1 MIAKS
6 SNMVEQ
12 TSISRR
18 EFMFLLAGAVSL
30 AALPLSSCAE
40 MSGDKKLV
48 LGNPTISPPAISMER
63 TLKVGVNVGYAP
75 FAGTSDTQDGTKLI
89 GIDID
94 VAAAMAD
101 YMGLNLELVDITE
114 RNVADLFINGEVD
127 LVMGNQRDDPEHSPF
142 VLVGP
147 YLYDG
152 PAVFCKG
159 LHAPAG
165 GFDLSSL
172 NGQTIA
178 ARSSSLAGY
187 LAEKRFG
194 AQNVSFYT
202 EIFEVFDALDSGAV
216 SYAVA
221 DAIVG
226 GFRSGKYRDILCLG
240 FFEQPRK
247 VFVAVEPG
255 NQDLTDMATRAWKE
269 LRDKGTLRI
278 IANKWLGYSTT
289 DLILSAGLE
298 GLPVD
303 TGDDLPDPDN
313 AGNGGAEE

>member
-1 MIAKS
+1 MEKHRS
-6 SNMVEQ
+6 Y
-12 TSISRR
+12 SRR

-30 AALPLSSCAE
+30 TALPLSACAE

-48 LGNPTISPPAISMER
+48 LGSPTIYPPAISLSGILR
-63 TLKVGVNVGYAP
+63 VGVSAGYVP
-75 FAGTSDTQDGTKLI
+75 FAGTSNTQDGTKLI
-89 GIDID
+89 GIDVD

-101 YMGLNLELVDITE
+101 YMGLKLELVDITD
-114 RNVADLFINGEVD
+114 RNAADLFLNGEVD
-127 LVMGNQRDDPEHSPF
+127 LVMGNQRDDPEHSPY
-142 VLVGP
+142 VMVGP
-147 YLYDG
+147 YLHDG

-194 AQNVSFYT
+194 AELVSLYAD
-202 EIFEVFDALDSGAV
+202 IVEVFDALDSGAV

-226 GFRSGKYRDILCLG
+226 GFRSGKYRDVLCLG

-247 VFVAVEPG
+247 VFIAVEPG
-255 NQDLTDMATRAWKE
+255 NQDLTDMTTKALRE
-269 LRDKGTLRI
+269 LRDKGALRV

-289 DLILSAGLE
+289 DLIMSAGLE

-303 TGDDLPDPDN
+303 IGDDLPDPDN
-313 AGNGGAEE
+313 ANNGGAEE